1 METSLQRANLAV
13 DELDTSL
20 QADQALEEEEQHI
33 HMPGPSWWPLLLGAA
48 ILVTVIGL
56 LFIPDGPWLSITA
69 APFILVGILGWALED
84 PMGSLHVHEEGTEHL
99 HGVSM
104 PAREVLDLARAAAER
119 IVTVSSTAY
128 SVHPI
133 KVEIESED
141 HGVILAL
148 YGKIELEAQREE
160 LEEAVRA
167 VPGVADVKNFIIAED
182 TILNAAYARIDTM
195 REQGKLDGATN
206 LSVLVENYILHL
218 YGDVPKTSMKYALER
233 EAIGIP
239 GVRVVVNHIGLNKD
253 IPGNLG
259 KTANKIGV

>member
-20 QADQALEEEEQHI
+20 QAEQVEEEEQHI
-33 HMPGPSWWPLLLGAA
+33 HMPGPSWWPFLLGAA

-56 LFIPDGPWLSITA
+56 LFIPDGPWLSVAA
-69 APFILVGILGWALED
+69 APFILVGILGWVLEN
-84 PMGSLHVHEEGTEHL
+84 PMGAHAEDETAHARRVSL
-99 HGVSM
+99 
-104 PAREVLDLARAAAER
+104 PAREVLDQARAAAEHV
-119 IVTVSSTAY
+119 VTVSSTPY

-133 KVEIESED
+133 KVELESED
-141 HGVILAL
+141 NGVVLGL
-148 YGKIELEAQREE
+148 YGKIELEAQRDE
-160 LEEAVRA
+160 LEEAIRA
-167 VPGVADVKNFIIAED
+167 VPGVADVKNFVIAED
-182 TILNAAYARIDTM
+182 TILSAAYARIDTM
-195 REQGKLDGATN
+195 KEQGKLDGATN

-218 YGDVPKTSMKYALER
+218 YGDVPKSSMKYALER
-233 EAIGIP
+233 EVIGLP

>member
-1 METSLQRANLAV
+1 MDTSLQRANLAV
-13 DELDTSL
+13 DELDTPL
-20 QADQALEEEEQHI
+20 QAEQVEEEEHHI
-33 HMPGPSWWPLLLGAA
+33 HMPGPSWWPVLLGAA

-56 LFIPDGPWLSITA
+56 LFIPDGPWLSVAA
-69 APFILVGILGWALED
+69 APFILVGILGWVLED
-84 PMGSLHVHEEGTEHL
+84 PMGGHAEAVHARRVPL
-99 HGVSM
+99 
-104 PAREVLDLARAAAER
+104 PAREVLDEARAAADR
-119 IVTVSSTAY
+119 VVTVSSTPY

-133 KVEIESED
+133 KVELESED
-141 HGVILAL
+141 NGVVLGL

-167 VPGVADVKNFIIAED
+167 VPGVTDVKNFVVAED
-182 TILNAAYARIDTM
+182 TILSAAYARIDAM

-218 YGDVPKTSMKYALER
+218 YGDVPKSSMKYALER
-233 EAIGIP
+233 DVIGIP

-259 KTANKIGV
+259 KTTNKVGV

>member
-20 QADQALEEEEQHI
+20 QADQTTEEEEHHI

-56 LFIPDGPWLSITA
+56 LFIPDGPWLSVAA

-84 PMGSLHVHEEGTEHL
+84 PMGSAHTDGESTHAHVSL
-99 HGVSM
+99 
-104 PAREVLDLARAAAER
+104 PAREVLDQARAVAER
-119 IVTVSSTAY
+119 VVTVSSTPY

-141 HGVILAL
+141 HGVVLAI
-148 YGKIELEAQREE
+148 YGRVELEAQQEE
-160 LEEAVRA
+160 LEAAVRA
-167 VPGVADVKNFIIAED
+167 VPGVADVKNFVIAED
-182 TILNAAYARIDTM
+182 TILNAAYTRIDNM
-195 REQGKLDGATN
+195 KEQGKLDGATD

-233 EAIGIP
+233 EVIGIP

>member
-1 METSLQRANLAV
+1 MDTSLQRANLSV

-20 QADQALEEEEQHI
+20 QAEQVEEEEHHI
-33 HMPGPSWWPLLLGAA
+33 HMPGPSWWPVLLGAA

-56 LFIPDGPWLSITA
+56 LFIPDGPWLSVAA

-84 PMGSLHVHEEGTEHL
+84 PMGGHAEAVHA
-99 HGVSM
+99 HGAPL
-104 PAREVLDLARAAAER
+104 PAREVLDEARAAAER
-119 IVTVSSTAY
+119 VVTVSSTPY

-133 KVEIESED
+133 KVELESED
-141 HGVILAL
+141 NGVVLGL

-167 VPGVADVKNFIIAED
+167 VPGVTDVKNFVVAED
-182 TILNAAYARIDTM
+182 TILSAAYARIDTM

-218 YGDVPKTSMKYALER
+218 YGDVPKSSIKYALER
-233 EAIGIP
+233 EVIGIP

>member
-20 QADQALEEEEQHI
+20 QADQAVEEEEHHI

-56 LFIPDGPWLSITA
+56 LFIPDGPWLSVAA

-84 PMGSLHVHEEGTEHL
+84 PMGSAHTEDASAHARN
-99 HGVSM
+99 VSM
-104 PAREVLDLARAAAER
+104 PAREVLDHAREVAER
-119 IVTVSSTAY
+119 VVTVSSTPY
-128 SVHPI
+128 SVHPV

-141 HGVILAL
+141 HGVTLAL
-148 YGKIELEAQREE
+148 YGKVELEAQLEE
-160 LEEAVRA
+160 LEAAVRA
-167 VPGVADVKNFIIAED
+167 VPGVADVKNFVIAED
-182 TILNAAYARIDTM
+182 TILNGAYTRIDAM
-195 REQGKLDGATN
+195 KEQGKLDGATN

-218 YGDVPKTSMKYALER
+218 YGDVPKSSMKYALER
-233 EAIGIP
+233 EVIGIP

>member
-1 METSLQRANLAV
+1 METSLQRANLAI

-20 QADQALEEEEQHI
+20 QQDQADEEEHHI
-33 HMPGPSWWPLLLGAA
+33 HLPGPSWWPLLLGTA

-56 LFIPDGPWLSITA
+56 LFIPDGPWLAIAA
-69 APFILVGILGWALED
+69 APFILVGIIGWALED
-84 PMGSLHVHEEGTEHL
+84 PMASSSHTHEEHTPKVTLSAQEIL
-99 HGVSM
+99 DK
-104 PAREVLDLARAAAER
+104 AREAAER

-141 HGVILAL
+141 HGVVLAL
-148 YGKIELEAQREE
+148 YGKVELETQRED

-167 VPGVADVKNFIIAED
+167 VPGVVDVKNFVIAED
-182 TILNAAYARIDTM
+182 SILRAADSRIDNM
-195 REQGKLDGATN
+195 KAQGKLDGATN
-206 LSVLVENYILHL
+206 ISVLVENYILHI
-218 YGDVPKTSMKYALER
+218 YGDVPKSSMKYALER
-233 EAIGIP
+233 ELIGIP

-259 KTANKIGV
+259 KTANKVGV

>member
-1 METSLQRANLAV
+1 MDTSLQRANLAV

-20 QADQALEEEEQHI
+20 QAEQVEEEEHHI
-33 HMPGPSWWPLLLGAA
+33 HMPGPSWWPVLLGTA
-48 ILVTVIGL
+48 IFVTVIGL
-56 LFIPDGPWLSITA
+56 LFIPDGPWLSVAA
-69 APFILVGILGWALED
+69 APFILVGIIGWALED
-84 PMGSLHVHEEGTEHL
+84 PLGGHEEGEAAHTRK
-99 HGVSM
+99 VSL
-104 PAREVLDLARAAAER
+104 PAREVLDEARAAAER
-119 IVTVSSTAY
+119 IVTVSSTPY

-133 KVEIESED
+133 KVELESEEN
-141 HGVILAL
+141 GVVLGL

-167 VPGVADVKNFIIAED
+167 VPGVTDVKNFVIAED
-182 TILNAAYARIDTM
+182 TILNAAYSRIDAM
-195 REQGKLDGATN
+195 REQGKLDGATG

-218 YGDVPKTSMKYALER
+218 YGDVPKNSMKQALER
-233 EAIGIP
+233 EVIGIP

>member
-20 QADQALEEEEQHI
+20 QAGQTAEEEEHHI
-33 HMPGPSWWPLLLGAA
+33 HMPGPSWWPIFLGTA

-56 LFIPDGPWLSITA
+56 LFIPDGPWLSVAA
-69 APFILVGILGWALED
+69 APFILVGILGWALEN
-84 PMGSLHVHEEGTEHL
+84 PMGLHADEEAAHARHVSL
-99 HGVSM
+99 
-104 PAREVLDLARAAAER
+104 PAREVLDQAREAAER
-119 IVTVSSTAY
+119 VVTVSSTAY

-133 KVEIESED
+133 KVELESED
-141 HGVILAL
+141 HGVVLAL

-160 LEEAVRA
+160 LEDAVRA
-167 VPGVADVKNFIIAED
+167 VPGVADVKNFVIAED
-182 TILNAAYARIDTM
+182 TILSGAYTVIDRM
-195 REQGKLDGATN
+195 KEQGKLNGATN

-218 YGDVPKTSMKYALER
+218 YGDVPESGMKYALER
-233 EAIGIP
+233 EVIGIP